1 MSRTYRKPSQHRWM
15 GVNHLKTVRDGS
27 RTRPSK
33 FCEHNGGCNICEGN
47 RMYKHQKQ
55 INLKQEM
62 QLFHDEYWYYYF

>member
-1 MSRTYRKPSQHRWM
+1 M

-47 RMYKHQKQ
+47 RMHKHQKQ
-55 INLKQEM
+55 RTLTQEID
-62 QLFHDEYWYYYF
+62 LFNEEEYWMFFEDEYWVYFF